1 MRYVRR
7 ELTPVL
13 RRAARAFGAIL
24 VTGPRRSGKT
34 TLLRHVFPRATYVL
48 LEDPDVLAR
57 VRADPRAFL
66 DDLPLPV
73 ILDEIQAVPELLRY
87 VRARIDAHPRR
98 HGEWL
103 LTGSQEATLMQGV
116 TESMAGRVAV
126 LDLWPL
132 SVAESPAVTPWR
144 GGFPEVVARPRD
156 ADLWFASYLR
166 TYLERDVRAVT
177 NVRDLA
183 VFRRF
188 LALVAARTGQMLHRT
203 ELAGP
208 LGVSVPTVGQWLSIL
223 EITSQV
229 LLVPPFHEN
238 FGKRLVKSPRLY
250 VADAGLACHLLGI
263 ASSEELERSPFL
275 GPVYEGFVAAE
286 IAKRQAATGRRR
298 ELYHFRDPQ
307 GLEVDLVV
315 PTGPRRL
322 ALIEVK
328 AARTVVPQDAG
339 PVTRLAA
346 AVKGYDVERYVVHR
360 RGAGDPVMAALAPGV
375 RAVTLDELLSRVVPR
390 A

>member
-1 MRYVRR
+1 MRYVPRD
-7 ELTPVL
+7 LTPVL
-13 RRAARAFGAIL
+13 RRAARAFPAVL

-66 DDLPLPV
+66 DGLAPPV
-73 ILDEIQAVPELLRY
+73 ILDEIQAAPELLRY
-87 VRARIDAHPRR
+87 VRSRIDAHPRR
-98 HGEWL
+98 RGDWL
-103 LTGSQEATLMQGV
+103 LTGSQEAALMRGV
-116 TESMAGRVAV
+116 TESMAGRAAV

-132 SVAESPAVTPWR
+132 SIHESPKVTPWR
-144 GGFPEVVARPRD
+144 GGFPEVVARPAA
-156 ADLWFASYLR
+156 ADLWLSSYVR
-166 TYLERDVRAVT
+166 TYLERDVRAIT

-188 LALVAARTGQMLHRT
+188 LALVGARTGQLLNRT

-208 LGVSVPTVGQWLSIL
+208 LGLSVPTVTQWLSIL

-229 LLVPPFHEN
+229 VLVPPFHEN

-250 VADAGLACHLLGI
+250 VADAGIACHLLGI
-263 ASSEELERSPFL
+263 ASSDELERSPFL
-275 GPVYEGFVAAE
+275 GPVYEGFVTAE
-286 IAKRQAATGRRR
+286 IVKAQAAAGRRR

-328 AARTVVPQDAG
+328 AARTVVPHDAG
-339 PVTRLAA
+339 PLLRLSAAVTRYE
-346 AVKGYDVERYVVHR
+346 VDRFVVHR
-360 RGAGDPVMAALAPGV
+360 RGPGDPVTAAVAPGV
-375 RAVTLDELLSRVVPR
+375 RAVTLEELLPR
-390 A
+390 LVAPG